1 MLVPPIT
8 DERTF
13 SKVMGELLD
22 VANLIIGEK
31 PFLISYINERTFK
44 SLKVMNHEV
53 FTEGMMVPI
62 EKTYC
67 HQVYKNKKP
76 TVVPNIENAV
86 QDDRREK
93 VKRLNLCSYAGV
105 PILLGDGSVFGTFC
119 VFDQQP
125 NMFDEK
131 TISIL
136 EKLASF
142 LAYAI
147 DMQIINAKD
156 PLTGLYNRRFWD
168 KVYDDLPEHDGVHSI
183 AIMDLDSLKQVND
196 QLGHETGDQLIR
208 TFSRIIHETI
218 PWDAYGFRIGGDEF
232 SIVFYNKNTDQ
243 SKPFIDEIMTKC
255 HHADIKLSA
264 GMTDTQKTPYENLVT
279 RADQLLYE
287 AKSKGKNQLSEG

>member
-22 VANLIIGEK
+22 VATHIIGEK
-31 PFLISYINERTFK
+31 PFLISYVNERTFK

-76 TVVPNIENAV
+76 TVVPDIEYAV
-86 QDDRREK
+86 QDDIKENM
-93 VKRLNLCSYAGV
+93 KRFNLCSYAGV
-105 PILLGDGSVFGTFC
+105 PILLGDGTVFGTFC
-119 VFDQQP
+119 VFDHQP

-147 DMQIINAKD
+147 DLQIISAKD
-156 PLTGLYNRRFWD
+156 PMTGLYNRRFWD
-168 KVYDDLPEHDGVHSI
+168 KVYDNLPEHDGDHTI
-183 AIMDLDSLKQVND
+183 AILDLDALKQVND
-196 QLGHETGDQLIR
+196 QSGHETGDQLIR

-218 PWDAYGFRIGGDEF
+218 PWDAYGFRTGGDEF
-232 SIVFYNKNTDQ
+232 SIVFYNKNTDH

-255 HHADIKLSA
+255 QDEDIKLSA
-264 GMTDTQKTPYENLVT
+264 GITDTQKTTYENLVT

-287 AKSKGKNQLSEG
+287 SKSKGKNQLSEG

>member
-1 MLVPPIT
+1 MLMPPIT

-22 VANLIIGEK
+22 VATHLIGEK
-31 PFLISYINERTFK
+31 SFIISYINERTYK
-44 SLKVMNHEV
+44 SLKVINHDV

-76 TVVPNIENAV
+76 AVVPDIEYAI
-86 QDDRREK
+86 QDDK
-93 VKRLNLCSYAGV
+93 KDNMKRFNLCSYASV
-105 PILLGDGSVFGTFC
+105 PILLGDGTVFGTFC
-119 VFDQQP
+119 VYDHQP

-147 DMQIINAKD
+147 DLQIISAKD
-156 PLTGLYNRRFWD
+156 PMTGLYNRRFWE
-168 KVYDDLPEHDGVHSI
+168 KVFDNLPEQEGDHSI
-183 AIMDLDSLKQVND
+183 VILDIDSLKQIND
-196 QLGHETGDQLIR
+196 QLGHEKGDQLIR
-208 TFSRIIHETI
+208 DLSNIISETI

-232 SIVFYNKNTDQ
+232 GIVFYNKNTSQ
-243 SKPFIDEIMTKC
+243 SRSFIEEIMGKC
-255 HHADIKLSA
+255 HHADIKLSI
-264 GMTDTQKTPYENLVT
+264 GMTDTEKTPYEKLVT

-287 AKSKGKNQLSEG
+287 SKNKGKNQISEG